1 MIRYY
6 FMKKQFDDVYIDE
19 NDEIIKE
26 INELHLKLSISNIKD
41 NDKIYIESMKKFIN
55 NNKKYRSKLIN
66 NYLDFLRKLIE

>member
-26 INELHLKLSISNIKD
+26 INELYLSVSANIND
-41 NDKIYIESMKKFIN
+41 NDKIYIESMKTYIN
-55 NNKKYRSKLIN
+55 NNKTYRSKLIN
-66 NYLDFLRKLIE
+66 NYLDFLRKLND

>member
-1 MIRYY
+1 
-6 FMKKQFDDVYIDE
+6 MKKQFDDTYIDV

-26 INELHLKLSISNIKD
+26 ANELYLKVILLDLNE
-41 NDKIYIESMKKFIN
+41 NDKEYIESMNIFIN